1 MTLMTTPTGG
11 DNDDDDGEDEGE
23 DEGHAGMTVY
33 ALTSTQHQSC
43 A

>member
-33 ALTSTQHQSC
+33 ALTSAQHQSC